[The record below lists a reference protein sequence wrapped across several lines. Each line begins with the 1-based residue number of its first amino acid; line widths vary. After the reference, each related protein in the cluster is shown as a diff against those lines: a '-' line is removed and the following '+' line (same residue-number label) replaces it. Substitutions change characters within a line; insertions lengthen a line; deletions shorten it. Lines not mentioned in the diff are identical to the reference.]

1 MQRRKRGRQTVV
13 KLIVHLLL
21 DILDILYNW
30 FKHLQTEVN
39 RSTTRA
45 YHKKNV
51 VKRENQIKRKKKLG
65 FLVSLSET
73 EIRK

>member
-45 YHKKNV
+45 YHKKKWSNGEI
-51 VKRENQIKRKKKLG
+51 KIRERKNLVFWYLWAKRKY
-65 FLVSLSET
+65 V
-73 EIRK
+73 